1 MLELRWRKAWRDAW
15 WQRGRL
21 LLVGLA
27 ITLALSAAGAVLHTW
42 SLLSRVTR
50 EGYAASLPVAATL
63 TVEGVSATQLQ
74 GLRADPALAAVTQR
88 RVLPVQV
95 AGGGGW
101 LSGVLFVPDQFGER
115 PAQRLAGVMGQ
126 WPPPAGTLAIEA
138 SALASSGAVLGQP
151 LRIKSGDRVL
161 ELPLVGS
168 GRDVSLAPGWMEHQ
182 VYLFADA
189 TTLAAAGWPTGFD
202 QLQLRWRD
210 PTLDRAAVRARAV
223 AVARQ
228 LEIAG
233 LQVQR
238 LEVPEPGRHIHAA
251 QMESLLLVQ
260 GGFALL
266 ALLACVPLVI
276 NLLEVV
282 LARQVREL
290 AVMKTLG
297 ATAALL
303 RRPLLAV
310 ALLLG
315 LLAVALSLPAA
326 VALARPYA
334 AMKAE
339 MLNFPLDGMAVPLWT
354 LALHVVVGALLPVLA
369 AWFPVRRACGLR
381 IADSLR
387 EGGLK
392 QAGPTHPARAR
403 VAWLPEIW
411 RLGFAQVW
419 RRPRR
424 SLLTVLA
431 LAVGGAIYLGAAQ
444 LGRAV
449 HGAVDL
455 QFAPQ
460 LHDFSLRVG
469 TPQPWG
475 ALEEAATGVA
485 GIAAAEAWLNV
496 AVRLDAEAWSMERRF
511 GLSGLAPG
519 TALFQPRLIEGRWLG
534 PSDGQV
540 LLVSRRLQQENPELQ
555 TGATVTLWSGARQ
568 QSQWTVVGVVDAGPA
583 MGAWAPRAQVEK
595 LRGDALAGAIRLRLS
610 RPLPSQMAQLETLR
624 RVREVFANAGWSPGE
639 SQRPDASRR
648 VYEDHLLMVVQFLAA
663 MGWVMLVVGALG
675 LASTLALGV
684 LERTREI
691 GILRTLGASRW
702 RILQLLHAESLLL
715 TLLAFGLAI
724 PLSIPIALVLAAG
737 FSQVFFAVPLD
748 PWPVLQ
754 ACGWWLLLSL
764 LVSALAGA
772 FAARRAVRV
781 RAAEALAWV

>member
-1 MLELRWRKAWRDAW
+1 MLELRWCKAWRDAW

-42 SLLSRVTR
+42 SLLTRVTR
-50 EGYAASLPVAATL
+50 DGYAASLPAAATL
-63 TVEGVSATQLQ
+63 TVEGIRSTQLEA
-74 GLRADPALAAVTQR
+74 LRADPALAAVTQR

-95 AGGGGW
+95 AGDGGW
-101 LSGVLFVPDQFGER
+101 LAGLLFVPDQFGER
-115 PAQRLAGVMGQ
+115 PAQRLAGVTGN
-126 WPPPAGTLAIEA
+126 WPPPPGMLAIEA
-138 SALASSGAVLGQP
+138 SALAFSGATLGQP
-151 LRIKSGDRVL
+151 LRIKSGERVL
-161 ELPLVGS
+161 ELPLAGT

-182 VYLFADA
+182 VYLFADVA
-189 TTLAAAGWPTGFD
+189 TLAAAGWPTGFN

-210 PTLDRAAVRARAV
+210 PTLDRTALRARAV
-223 AVARQ
+223 AVAQQ
-228 LEIAG
+228 LEAAG

-238 LEVPEPGRHIHAA
+238 LEVPVPGRHVHAA

-260 GGFALL
+260 GGFAVL
-266 ALLACVPLVI
+266 ALLACVPLVTH
-276 NLLEVV
+276 LLEAV

-297 ATAALL
+297 ASPALL
-303 RRPLLAV
+303 RRPLLAA

-315 LLAVALSLPAA
+315 LLSVALSLPAA
-326 VALARPYA
+326 LALARPYA

-339 MLNFPLDGMAVPLWT
+339 MLNFPLDGVAVPAWSLG
-354 LALHVVVGALLPVLA
+354 LHVVVGALLPVLA
-369 AWFPVRRACGLR
+369 AWFPVRRACALR

-387 EGGLK
+387 E
-392 QAGPTHPARAR
+392 AGRAPSDGPR
-403 VAWLPEIW
+403 RGRRHRGWLPEIW

-424 SLLTVLA
+424 SWLTVLS
-431 LAVGGAIYLGAAQ
+431 LAVGGATYLGAAQ

-449 HGAVDL
+449 RGAVDL

-460 LHDFSLRVG
+460 SQDFNLRVAS
-469 TPQPWG
+469 PQPWS
-475 ALEEAATGVA
+475 ALEKTAASVP
-485 GIAAAEAWLNV
+485 GIATAEAWLHLG
-496 AVRLDAEAWSMERRF
+496 VRLDAEVWSLERRF
-511 GLSGLAPG
+511 GLSGLPPD
-519 TALFQPRLIEGRWLG
+519 TALLQARLLEGRWLRTD
-534 PSDGQV
+534 DGQV
-540 LLVSRRLQQENPELQ
+540 MVISRRLQQENPDLVN
-555 TGATVTLWSGARQ
+555 GASVTLWSGVAQ
-568 QSQWTVVGVVDAGPA
+568 QSTWRVVGVVDAGPA
-583 MGAWAPRAQVEK
+583 IVAWTPRPQVEK
-595 LRGDALAGAIRLRLS
+595 LRGDALAGVIRVRLD
-610 RPLPSQMAQLETLR
+610 RPLGSRVAQLETMR
-624 RVREVFANAGWSPGE
+624 RVREAFADAGWAPGE
-639 SQRPDASRR
+639 SLRPDASRR

-702 RILQLLHAESLLL
+702 RILQLLHAESLWLA
-715 TLLAFGLAI
+715 LLAFGLAI

-737 FSQVFFAVPLD
+737 FGQVFFAVPLD

-764 LVSALAGA
+764 LVSVLAGS
-772 FAARRAVRV
+772 FAARRASRV
-781 RAAEALAWV
+781 RAVEALAWV